1 MKSYIVENLEIID
14 AGGEG
19 KAVGKKEGLTVFMP
33 FAVPGDVVD
42 VEIFKKKKGYAEA
55 KILNIKTK
63 SPHRIEPKCEHFG
76 LCGGCKWQILDYETQ
91 LKYKQKQVEDCFRH
105 LGKFEFPPVLPIIPS
120 KNQYEYRNKLEY
132 TFSHLRWLD
141 DEDMRLRADGEELET
156 RGLGFHIPGKF
167 DKVLN
172 INHCYLQAEP
182 SNEIRNSTR
191 VFAMAHDISFYNIR
205 NHEGILRNLIIRNN
219 AKNEMMVIVA
229 LTEMNDKTKLLL
241 EFLKEKFPQIS
252 SLFYVI
258 NTKLNDSISDL
269 EPVLYAGTP
278 HITETMEDLH
288 FKIGPLSFFQTN
300 SLQALELYKV
310 AREFAKIT
318 PQDIVYDLY
327 TGTGTIA
334 LFVAKQAK
342 KVIGIEYVEAAIEDA
357 RYNAQQNGIDNTVF
371 FAGDMKDVLNE
382 NCTKRNGKPDV
393 VITDPPRAGMHPDV
407 IARLLEMETP
417 RMVYI
422 SCNPAT
428 QARDLIELAKK
439 YTIEKVQPVDMFPHT
454 HHVENVVELKLKD
467 KICENLV

>member
-1 MKSYIVENLEIID
+1 MKYYKIEDLEIID

-19 KAVGKKEGLTVFMP
+19 KAVGKKDGLTVFVP
-33 FAVPGDVVD
+33 FAVPGDIVD
-42 VEIFKKKKGYAEA
+42 VEVYKKKKGYAEA
-55 KILNIKTK
+55 RILNIKTK
-63 SPHRIEPKCEHFG
+63 SSHRVEPECAHFG

-141 DEDMRLRADGEELET
+141 DKDMRLRDAGKILET

-167 DKVLN
+167 DKVLD
-172 INHCYLQAEP
+172 IKHCSLQAEP
-182 SNEIRNSTR
+182 SNEIRNSVR
-191 VFAMAHDISFYNIR
+191 QFAMEYDIAFYNIR
-205 NHEGILRNLIIRNN
+205 NHEGILRNIIIRNN
-219 AKNEMMVIVA
+219 TKNEVMVILS

-241 EFLKEKFPQIS
+241 DFLKDKFPQIS

-269 EPVLYAGTP
+269 EPVLYAGVP
-278 HITETMEDLH
+278 HISETMEGLQ

-300 SLQALELYKV
+300 SSQALELYKI
-310 AREFAKIT
+310 ARDFAQIAEK
-318 PQDIVYDLY
+318 DIVYDLY

-334 LFVAKQAK
+334 LFVAKQAQ
-342 KVIGIEYVEAAIEDA
+342 KVVGIEYVEAAIEDA
-357 RYNAQQNGIDNTVF
+357 KYNAQQNGIANTIF
-371 FAGDMKDVLNE
+371 FAGDMKDVLNQ

-407 IARLLEMETP
+407 VACLLEMEPP
-417 RMVYI
+417 RIVYI

-428 QARDLIELAKK
+428 QARDITELAKK
-439 YTIEKVQPVDMFPHT
+439 YTVAKVQPVDMFPHT
-454 HHVENVVELKLKD
+454 HHVENVVLLERK
-467 KICENLV
+467 VS

>member
-1 MKSYIVENLEIID
+1 MKSYKIENLEIID

-19 KAVGKKEGLTVFMP
+19 KAVGKKEGLTVFVP

-42 VEIFKKKKGYAEA
+42 VEIFKKKKGYAEGR
-55 KILNIKTK
+55 ILNINKK
-63 SPHRIEPKCEHFG
+63 SPHRIEPQCTHFG

-91 LKYKQKQVEDCFRH
+91 LKFKQKQVEDCFRH
-105 LGKFEFPPVLPIIPS
+105 LGKFEFPHVLPIIPS

-141 DEDMRLRADGEELET
+141 DEDMRLRDAGNILET
-156 RGLGFHIPGKF
+156 RGLGFHIPSKF

-172 INHCYLQAEP
+172 VNHCALQVEP
-182 SNEIRNSTR
+182 SNKIRNSVR
-191 VFAMAHDISFYNIR
+191 QFAIEHNIAFYNLR
-205 NHEGILRNLIIRNN
+205 NHEGVLRNLIIRNN
-219 AKNEMMVIVA
+219 TKNELMVIVS
-229 LTEMNDKTKLLL
+229 LTEMNDTTAQLLD
-241 EFLKEKFPQIS
+241 FIKNKFPQIV

-269 EPVLYAGTP
+269 APVRYAGAP
-278 HITETMEDLH
+278 HISETMENLQ

-310 AREFAKIT
+310 ARDFAQIT
-318 PQDIVYDLY
+318 SKDIVYDLY

-334 LFVAKQAK
+334 LFVAKEAQ
-342 KVIGIEYVEAAIEDA
+342 KVVGIEYVESAIEDA
-357 RYNAQQNGIDNTVF
+357 KYNAQQNGIANTVF
-371 FAGDMKDVLNE
+371 FVGDMRDVLNQ

-407 IARLLEMETP
+407 VARLLEMEP
-417 RMVYI
+417 PKIVYI

-428 QARDLIELAKK
+428 QARDITELAKK
-439 YTIEKVQPVDMFPHT
+439 YTVDKVQPVDMFPHT
-454 HHVENVVELKLKD
+454 HHVENVVL
-467 KICENLV
+467 LVKT